1 MAKNNLH
8 TKKVT
13 AAMPQ
18 LRSPQSVDM
27 SLFNSQMSRLNSV
40 KAQSG
45 ISKSAQNIIN
55 AMASNVQKSEKN
67 ARSIINAA
75 KKKEKKLEADLA
87 KYRVLEKNA
96 ETDKSANQQF
106 LEKRLSGK
114 NLFPV
119 KKSASSE
126 TEKPKSELS
135 DVSRQL
141 FTADELNGTATVGI
155 KDVNNLT
162 DNDFQILKSRAQQ
175 RLATEIRRSGKK
187 QDKTKIDALKSF
199 ISNIPAAGTEPT
211 TAQSTPQN
219 KSVNTALGNIQNR
232 NTFQKTSSSEPVN
245 TVLGNVQNRNTFPK
259 QSNSTPVNTVLGN
272 VQNRNT
278 FPKTGDSIQE
288 KIYKKYN
295 INTDTFNNKDLSKWV
310 NDTGAFKNVTDNINS
325 KSGSAKRFA
334 LMKTLFTGKAG
345 ENGISDDT
353 LRDEYRVLKAVADNN
368 ERKNTLEQSYIN
380 NDTVRKAAGNV
391 RSAAQSMSNAATL
404 GLTNRFSDMADEEQF
419 KRTGLS
425 KDKLVKTT
433 DVIKSDYGAAETVG
447 NAAGDML
454 SYMAI
459 NGIVKGTAN
468 IAKNTAKGIKGAVT
482 AAKAGEIAKELNTA
496 ASFKNVSTATKAPIK
511 FALEKAFESGAA
523 FGLQS
528 FARTGIETGDLK
540 QAAKSGAVSGV
551 SGGVGSGASAYVGVK
566 LGKLAETYSE
576 KAIAKKLAK
585 NVGRPLDKNNFADLS
600 EAKQYVDALYK
611 NFGLKEYFYPRA
623 FVNFATAGAFVTAS
637 TGASV
642 GMQKMLYDNYN
653 PTAKDI
659 AKTMAEQTLIA
670 FGLSMMHTFSEYGKL
685 SSQNKMVAKNAT
697 SEMEQC
703 LNTMRELKNSGNV
716 SSQEYSMLEN
726 EFQKRVKVM
735 QNIVNSGEMVGSAKE
750 QRELKNTLRMLN
762 DYGKALKVIKDNGSY
777 KILEQD
783 KPKVEQK
790 TETPS
795 AVNVKYREAANAET
809 DLFSEAPNG
818 NIDTSAQ
825 TSAVQP
831 FARRSGGRNI
841 QYEQNSEPV
850 QQPVAPTAEQPV
862 EPQPFAR
869 RMSKQPTQNVSSDT
883 EDFFPTPENA
893 AVNDEV
899 DFTPTPEKPVAS
911 APMPTETRQKANNT
925 NYTTDNLTFRKVGN
939 SYEMYGDDAVKF
951 AGKNGLKSENI
962 SFSDGMQIPAVRM
975 SDTDL
980 ARISNENGYNISAHE
995 HNGSSYVTLKPQPTA
1010 PIDNTMPNTTDTE
1023 TANAETAEINKPI
1036 AEDKPINP
1044 TFERMFEERRTR
1056 SEATTL
1062 PKQTTAPAD
1071 ISSDIRNQLANGVK
1085 TIDEI
1090 TRNLGVNVGNV
1101 NSTLFSMELNG
1112 EVKRKAG
1119 NTYELTDTA
1128 AKNNQTDM
1136 IKSVS
1141 TDNSIT
1147 SHKDNIASNDSNDI
1161 LHTVENTIYPQF
1173 KENAVGLFEK
1183 EYGGNGFSGFADR
1196 LIENYKSD
1204 GDIGKGERAFFA
1216 DNGES
1221 VTKLIADAV
1230 KNERGGG
1237 ENISDR
1243 TYESVGSRN
1252 VKAFQYTY
1260 PQLKKYYSEIA
1271 NELLGDIKSTVKGEK
1286 TPIFAED
1293 GSISGYTGTPRQTSS
1308 SIERI
1313 KDTTGASY
1321 DKITDAL
1328 NRIITDNGQE
1338 NIALAK
1344 RIELVMDDMLSDG
1357 YTAFDGTDVPPN
1369 ENYIAEKGKIE
1380 GESTNAGKN
1389 NQVLNDYSK
1398 AVNDIATEDDKTA
1411 LKNAENRVAI
1421 KIMDNTPD
1429 VILNNVQESKDLPI
1443 MINYTKLYLA
1453 VRESGVINGNYH
1465 NLGTEIANK
1474 LPDMLTSPDAI
1485 IQLANGRLNLL
1496 SQVTSDKGNNALVS
1510 VELNSNKDIDGK
1522 NKNYNVVVTLFASD
1536 DNYIKNITSKDGVS
1550 LRYEKKDLSQVNPQL
1565 YNYLATIN
1573 DKSSVDNSLSQDKP
1587 IVNNNSMQKSENNTD
1602 VSPESILKKLSHG
1615 ENVSIDDVK
1624 AAVNFICDNEAD
1636 IKADLSKLTN
1646 AELKQKMNIVDRGSY
1661 SKKADMVNVIYN
1673 DMLSRAYYTISGK
1686 DTMSMTMFDGKSFT
1700 EQTKDLVNSELNSL
1714 TEERL
1719 KTLTEKYSEEYKK
1732 RAAARE
1738 ERKKSIENPQT
1749 LDDYLRKKR
1758 TVGLSESENSDFER
1772 LYAVT
1777 RKERRTADKA
1787 GTSSS
1792 KTAAADD
1799 FLKNN
1804 DNFTVEESTHSKT
1817 GEKIWVVKPKER
1829 LATDE
1834 WKNINSSMK
1843 SLGGFYWK
1851 GNGGWNFKENPI
1863 AEIEPEVSAVQGS
1876 HSEKLR
1882 TIADNMQKS
1891 IDECFK
1897 DRLTNTAKRAREAA
1911 SATDKGEKLQ
1921 RTQATIRNIA
1931 DGIESGNIKLLTDI
1945 DSKAQ
1950 VDTLFRML
1958 ILAQNNRIKAID
1970 GITYSERLKEQEKPY
1985 GNDDIKH
1992 AKLPLDT
1999 VYSGIVEEYAKAADG
2014 KAGYKMIHSRLEK
2027 AVKGAKDDYVHITP
2041 QLFEDISKVVK
2052 NLDTIRDDYWN
2063 DGVSELNRLKRMG
2076 IENNAE
2082 LRAYL
2087 REFVEHI
2094 PGVDAEAEQKKAIK
2108 QKEIELANSKIDGFF
2123 PTPKNIVEKMLDE
2136 ADIKKGET
2144 VLEPSAGK
2152 GNIADEIRT
2161 QYPDNALEVAE
2172 INGSLAELLKEK
2184 GHNIV
2189 GNDFLATNK
2198 KYDKIIMNPPFEKLQ
2213 DIDHVKHAYDML
2225 NPGGRLVAIM
2235 SESPFFNS
2243 AKKAEAFRTWLEDV
2257 GGVSEKLPENSFKN
2271 SERSTGVNT
2280 RLVVID
2286 KGTETPS
2293 GKSNPNEKY
2302 SLDNHSDNSEWWS
2315 GDIKKATAE
2324 FSNQIDKWQR
2334 GEMKSSEHFDL
2345 GRTPVVLQN
2354 MGADNLPV
2362 IMTQKV
2368 MNKITGGKHDI
2379 DLTEL
2384 KKLPKNISEPVMV
2397 FKSATTPN
2405 AYVILTEMTDKNG
2418 DSIITAMHLNRYQD
2432 RININRI
2439 ASVYGKENIGN
2450 FVNKQTDAGNL
2461 IYADKN
2467 KSQQWSTSRGLRL
2480 PKLVQSI
2487 TDNNNISQKSDVVN
2501 THNTQKSEKYALSR
2515 PTFEKTDSKPKT
2527 SKKTVPVKSP
2537 RDIVR
2542 YISDT
2547 FNIPISTGNIGKGN
2561 ANGVYKMP
2569 SQTIRTRITN
2579 DLPVISHELGH
2590 MLDDKYG
2597 LSNAKHINEALNYAY
2612 KLDPDFID
2620 QYSGEEQDGEAIGQF
2635 VKSYLINPQKAKSGA
2650 AQFYKEFA
2658 EALSK
2663 EDMNALNQ
2671 ASKFIREYISADFMD
2686 RVHSNTVTNKELKE
2700 STPISEK
2707 AKTFYTKIVD
2717 DFDPIKHAVDFVEK
2731 VDGYQTGAKNAYTL
2745 AMNSKNAASISAF
2758 ILREGMVD
2766 KDGNIVGKSFIECL
2780 SPIPEKQLDT
2790 FADYLLL
2797 KHSLEWLKPLDG
2809 SEPKRVFSDDTLQD
2823 VDEINKWI
2831 SYIEKE
2837 FPHFKTAAKDIYEFQ
2852 NNLMKYWCVDIGGM
2866 SESLF
2871 KALQERYPCYV
2882 PLYRAIIGGK
2892 RGIKSTFANQRI
2904 PINRAKGSGETIINV
2919 LESIM
2924 YNTEKFVKFG
2934 THNQVMQNLADYA
2947 DNVKGFGNFMEK
2959 VLPNKIPH
2967 VVDISAKI
2975 DKLKDVMSG
2984 LNDSDFSSLSEALD
2998 DILGSSVTDYTP
3010 VAIAGKQIVT
3020 VLRNGKAEYYQI
3032 HDKALFDAVANM
3044 TPKQLGTFAKLS
3056 RKILM
3061 PTNLLITQ
3069 FNYLFGSKNVIRDFQ
3084 TGYAHTQA
3092 YNTLAE
3098 YTAGYFRAL
3107 GHIWKNSPEYKE
3119 YKAVGGGHMSNF
3131 SGCVDQLQKALH
3143 DIEQKDKGLATR
3155 MAYSIICHPIESIV
3169 SLNEI
3174 METIPR
3180 LAEYEG
3186 MIKNGAD
3193 RQAAS
3198 LAAADITVNFNRSGE
3213 IGRELN
3219 SVFRFS
3225 NAAMQGMDKE
3235 IRTFTTG
3242 GKKNILKHIMRYVV
3256 SAILT
3261 TALIEAWNR
3270 KDKDSRK
3277 AWDNLANYQKN
3288 NFYCLYIGNGNFFKL
3303 PKAREVSVLNT
3314 LIERSIDYAFG
3325 NKDAFYQFGEY
3336 LGNTILPGYIPTTL
3350 NAKEALHDILGE
3362 TALSGVADVAFN
3374 EDFKGSPIVSRSL
3387 ENEAPKNQYNNKTS
3401 WLAYELGQ
3409 LMNISPMKADH
3420 IIDNY
3425 GGVFGKINRSIGA
3438 KDSKQ
3443 IDKSLGFKNTF
3454 ITDSAYST
3462 DTFNYMY
3469 DRRDKAEEKF
3479 KNDPTPEN
3487 AALYQSYATGCSLIT
3502 NSRKLIYDMPEDKQ
3516 KAAQNKLID
3525 TVKQYRKEH
3534 SKGDALI
3541 AKSFGKGLRY
3551 DSRGTDLP
3559 DNEISYKS
3567 NGKTVKQGLT
3577 FDQYMTFVKDYMN
3590 IADTKQKEVIRTDEY
3605 KKSDYDTKQKKL
3617 SKARSEAKKK
3627 AVQNIMS
3634 KIKE

>member
-13 AAMPQ
+13 AVMPQ

-67 ARSIINAA
+67 AQSIINAA

-96 ETDKSANQQF
+96 ETDKSANQQL
-106 LEKRLSGK
+106 LEKRLSGE

-162 DNDFQILKSRAQQ
+162 DNDFQILRSRAQQ
-175 RLATEIRRSGKK
+175 RLATEIRRSSKK

-211 TAQSTPQN
+211 TAQSTPRN

-295 INTDTFNNKDLSKWV
+295 INTDTFNNQDLSKWE
-310 NDTGAFKNVTDNINS
+310 NDTGAFKDVTDNIKNKRGAS
-325 KSGSAKRFA
+325 QRFA
-334 LMKTLFTGKAG
+334 LMKTLFTGKGG
-345 ENGISDDT
+345 EKGISDST
-353 LRDEYRVLKAVADNN
+353 LRNEYRVLKAVADNN
-368 ERKNTLEQSYIN
+368 DRKNNFERSYSDNPTAKKI
-380 NDTVRKAAGNV
+380 TGNV
-391 RSAAQSMSNAATL
+391 RSALQSMSNSATF
-404 GLTNRFSDMADEEQF
+404 GLVNRLSDAGDKESF

-425 KDKLVKTT
+425 KDKLTKTT
-433 DVIKSDYGAAETVG
+433 DVIKNNYGVAESIG
-447 NAAGDML
+447 NVAGDL
-454 SYMAI
+454 FSLMASEA
-459 NGIVKGTAN
+459 VV
-468 IAKNTAKGIKGAVT
+468 KGAVN
-482 AAKAGEIAKELNTA
+482 AVKGVKGAIPGAKGVTQAGEIAKELNTA
-496 ASFKNVSTATKAPIK
+496 ASFKNASAATKAPIK
-511 FALEKAFESGAA
+511 YALEKAAESGAA

-540 QAAKSGAVSGV
+540 QSAKSGTVSAVSGAAGSGV
-551 SGGVGSGASAYVGVK
+551 SSYVGSK

-585 NVGRPLDKNNFADLS
+585 NVGRTLDKTDISDLS

-611 NFGLKEYFYPRA
+611 NYGLKEYFYPRA
-623 FVNFATAGAFVTAS
+623 FVNFATAGAFATAS
-637 TGASV
+637 TATSI
-642 GMQKMLYDNYN
+642 GMNKALYDNYN
-653 PTAKDI
+653 PTAKDT
-659 AKTMAEQTLIA
+659 AKSIAEQTLVA
-670 FGLSMMHTFSEYGKL
+670 FGFSTLHLFSEYGKL
-685 SSQNKMVAKNAT
+685 SAQNKTVVKDT
-697 SEMEQC
+697 VSQMEQC
-703 LNTMRELKNSGNV
+703 VNTMNDLKNSGNV
-716 SSQEYSMLEN
+716 SSQEYNALEN
-726 EFQKRVKVM
+726 AFKQRVKVM

-750 QRELKNTLRMLN
+750 QRELRNTLKMLN
-762 DYGKALKVIKDNGSY
+762 DYGEALKVIKDNGSY
-777 KILEQD
+777 KILERD
-783 KPKVEQK
+783 KPEEQPK
-790 TETPS
+790 TEKPS
-795 AVNVKYREAANAET
+795 AVNVKYRDAANAET
-809 DLFSEAPNG
+809 DLFSETPNG
-818 NIDTSAQ
+818 NTDTSAQ
-825 TSAVQP
+825 TFAVQP

-850 QQPVAPTAEQPV
+850 TQPAAPTAEQSV
-862 EPQPFAR
+862 EPRPFAR
-869 RMSKQPTQNVSSDT
+869 RMSKQPTQDVSSDT

-893 AVNDEV
+893 AVNDEQ
-899 DFTPTPEKPVAS
+899 DFYPTPENS
-911 APMPTETRQKANNT
+911 ADVSNVRVPSA
-925 NYTTDNLTFRKVGN
+925 
-939 SYEMYGDDAVKF
+939 A
-951 AGKNGLKSENI
+951 SENI
-962 SFSDGMQIPAVRM
+962 PTAQINNSVPIPNVADVQPTENIPA
-975 SDTDL
+975 
-980 ARISNENGYNISAHE
+980 
-995 HNGSSYVTLKPQPTA
+995 
-1010 PIDNTMPNTTDTE
+1010 DN
-1023 TANAETAEINKPI
+1023 
-1036 AEDKPINP
+1036 PINSVL
-1044 TFERMFEERRTR
+1044 ERMFNERRAKD
-1056 SEATTL
+1056 EAVI
-1062 PKQTTAPAD
+1062 PPRQTVSATD
-1071 ISSDIRNQLANGVK
+1071 ISNDIKNQLMNGVN
-1085 TIDEI
+1085 TISEI
-1090 TRNLGVNVGNV
+1090 TRNIGANIGQV

-1112 EVKRKAG
+1112 EVKRKAE

-1260 PQLKKYYSEIA
+1260 PQLKKYYSGIA
-1271 NELLGDIKSTVKGEK
+1271 NELLGDINSTVKGEK

-1293 GSISGYTGTPRQTSS
+1293 GSISGYAGTPRQTSS

-1313 KDTTGASY
+1313 KDATGASY
-1321 DKITDAL
+1321 DKISDAL
-1328 NRIITDNGQE
+1328 NRIISDNGQE
-1338 NIALAK
+1338 NVALAK

-1357 YTAFDGTDVPPN
+1357 YTAFDGTEIPPN
-1369 ENYIAEKGKIE
+1369 ESYIAEKGEIE
-1380 GESTNAGKN
+1380 GYNDTAHKKRNLTAVENANPISATSETTDSAVSVGDDLSQNKSVVN
-1389 NQVLNDYSK
+1389 NNSAQKSENNVADLSFK
-1398 AVNDIATEDDKTA
+1398 
-1411 LKNAENRVAI
+1411 LKNSYHLLEKEPDLFEIDRDVVAE
-1421 KIMDNTPD
+1421 
-1429 VILNNVQESKDLPI
+1429 Q
-1443 MINYTKLYLA
+1443 
-1453 VRESGVINGNYH
+1453 SG
-1465 NLGTEIANK
+1465 
-1474 LPDMLTSPDAI
+1474 
-1485 IQLANGRLNLL
+1485 
-1496 SQVTSDKGNNALVS
+1496 
-1510 VELNSNKDIDGK
+1510 
-1522 NKNYNVVVTLFASD
+1522 
-1536 DNYIKNITSKDGVS
+1536 KNITEKVYNYFKSIGGEADNPTLGKVEFTKSGAKSTVFHGVGHDKIRAVAAVKPVIENGVIVSKDTDWKNRGYDTYIIAGKGNIDNKKSIVGVIVKAYPNENNKGNKFYLHELIKIGADS
-1550 LRYEKKDLSQVNPQL
+1550 DAVAKNSQTNVIESTPIDSDIISQKDG
-1565 YNYLATIN
+1565 A
-1573 DKSSVDNSLSQDKP
+1573 
-1587 IVNNNSMQKSENNTD
+1587 VNNNSMQKSEKNSD
-1602 VSPESILKKLSHG
+1602 VSPENILK
-1615 ENVSIDDVK
+1615 
-1624 AAVNFICDNEAD
+1624 
-1636 IKADLSKLTN
+1636 
-1646 AELKQKMNIVDRGSY
+1646 
-1661 SKKADMVNVIYN
+1661 
-1673 DMLSRAYYTISGK
+1673 MLSR
-1686 DTMSMTMFDGKSFT
+1686 
-1700 EQTKDLVNSELNSL
+1700 
-1714 TEERL
+1714 
-1719 KTLTEKYSEEYKK
+1719 
-1732 RAAARE
+1732 
-1738 ERKKSIENPQT
+1738 
-1749 LDDYLRKKR
+1749 
-1758 TVGLSESENSDFER
+1758 
-1772 LYAVT
+1772 
-1777 RKERRTADKA
+1777 
-1787 GTSSS
+1787 
-1792 KTAAADD
+1792 
-1799 FLKNN
+1799 
-1804 DNFTVEESTHSKT
+1804 
-1817 GEKIWVVKPKER
+1817 GEK
-1829 LATDE
+1829 T
-1834 WKNINSSMK
+1834 S
-1843 SLGGFYWK
+1843 
-1851 GNGGWNFKENPI
+1851 
-1863 AEIEPEVSAVQGS
+1863 
-1876 HSEKLR
+1876 
-1882 TIADNMQKS
+1882 
-1891 IDECFK
+1891 
-1897 DRLTNTAKRAREAA
+1897 
-1911 SATDKGEKLQ
+1911 
-1921 RTQATIRNIA
+1921 
-1931 DGIESGNIKLLTDI
+1931 
-1945 DSKAQ
+1945 
-1950 VDTLFRML
+1950 
-1958 ILAQNNRIKAID
+1958 
-1970 GITYSERLKEQEKPY
+1970 
-1985 GNDDIKH
+1985 
-1992 AKLPLDT
+1992 
-1999 VYSGIVEEYAKAADG
+1999 
-2014 KAGYKMIHSRLEK
+2014 
-2027 AVKGAKDDYVHITP
+2027 
-2041 QLFEDISKVVK
+2041 
-2052 NLDTIRDDYWN
+2052 
-2063 DGVSELNRLKRMG
+2063 
-2076 IENNAE
+2076 
-2082 LRAYL
+2082 
-2087 REFVEHI
+2087 
-2094 PGVDAEAEQKKAIK
+2094 
-2108 QKEIELANSKIDGFF
+2108 
-2123 PTPKNIVEKMLDE
+2123 
-2136 ADIKKGET
+2136 
-2144 VLEPSAGK
+2144 
-2152 GNIADEIRT
+2152 
-2161 QYPDNALEVAE
+2161 
-2172 INGSLAELLKEK
+2172 
-2184 GHNIV
+2184 
-2189 GNDFLATNK
+2189 
-2198 KYDKIIMNPPFEKLQ
+2198 
-2213 DIDHVKHAYDML
+2213 
-2225 NPGGRLVAIM
+2225 
-2235 SESPFFNS
+2235 
-2243 AKKAEAFRTWLEDV
+2243 
-2257 GGVSEKLPENSFKN
+2257 
-2271 SERSTGVNT
+2271 
-2280 RLVVID
+2280 LVVID
-2286 KGTETPS
+2286 KSTEIS
-2293 GKSNPNEKY
+2293 NGKNNANEKY
-2302 SLDNHSDNSEWWS
+2302 SLDNHSDNSKWWS

-2345 GRTPVVLQN
+2345 GRTPAILQN
-2354 MGADNLPV
+2354 IGADNLPL

-2418 DSIITAMHLNRYQD
+2418 DSIITAMHLNKQ
-2432 RININRI
+2432 NGFNFVNRI
-2439 ASVYGKENIGN
+2439 ASVYGKESVGN
-2450 FVNKQTDAGNL
+2450 FVNKQVDAGNL
-2461 IYADKN
+2461 LYIDKN
-2467 KSQQWSTSRGLRL
+2467 KSQQWSQSRGLQL
-2480 PKLVQSI
+2480 PKLADTITDNKNQEQLRSRGLQSPKLN
-2487 TDNNNISQKSDVVN
+2487 TVLDNNNISQKSDVVN

-2831 SYIEKE
+2831 SSIEKE